1 MDHQRIIDRIDD
13 QIANR
18 PGQVVLAVL
27 LLTAVFAAG
36 LGNVSTE
43 AGTEQFTTGV
53 PAEEAFESVQQ
64 EFSPSFGADVGSTQL
79 IQSERNVLSKP
90 GLLRMLRAQ
99 ERLQDTDG
107 LRVTGTASAATIV
120 ATTLDPNATTLAEQI
135 DAVERSTP
143 GEIDRA
149 VRTAAE
155 ENPQFTGLL
164 SSDFNRRSASAS
176 ATIGTVQHSV
186 PSGLATGAGV
196 GGSSPLT
203 SIQLRAERVV
213 DTVGGD
219 IRVFGTGLFAAEFSG
234 VITDSLLLVVP
245 AAVLFIVLFLV
256 VAYRDLV
263 DLLLGMVAL
272 GITIVW
278 TFGFMGLAGI
288 AFSQFLIAVPPLLL
302 AVGID
307 FGIHAINRYREERET
322 GAGVESS
329 MRITTDQLLVAFFIV
344 TGTTVIGFLAN
355 LSSQLAPI
363 QDFGLVAAI
372 GIVFTFVIFGIYLPA
387 SKVFVERLRRRFPI
401 PVISQRPLGSE
412 GSALGRVLTGGVTV
426 ARVAPA
432 LFLVLVLVGT
442 AGAGYYATGVDT
454 SFTQED
460 FLPPADT
467 PDYLQQLPEPFAP
480 DDYSVVAT
488 LNFLEDN
495 FAAAQQDS
503 VTVYVEGPLTRDY
516 ALESIRR
523 AGDRPPD
530 SFVRDGGTAESQS
543 IIDVIETRA
552 EADPEFRRLVERN
565 DRNDNGVPDDNL
577 REVYDA
583 LYADPDSGA
592 SDYLTEDYRSTQVVY
607 SVKSDASQSEIVAD
621 GRAVADRY
629 RFHAIAT
636 GQTVVFQ
643 VISDI
648 IFESAIVSLAIA
660 LVGASVFLVLIYY
673 LLEGR
678 ASLGVANLVPIVVTV
693 AVLAGSMRFFGIA
706 FNAFTATIL
715 AITIGLGVDYSVHV
729 THRFADEYDEQPTVE
744 AALLRTVRGT
754 GGALTG
760 SMFTTVFGIGV
771 LVLAV
776 FPAIGNFGLLTAL
789 SVLLSYLA
797 SLIVL
802 PSVLMLWARYDQR
815 VNGGTADL
823 DSTRDGFTGVGATDD
838 PARGT

>member
-1 MDHQRIIDRIDD
+1 MDHQRIIDWIDD
-13 QIANR
+13 HIVNR
-18 PGQVVLAVL
+18 PGQVVLAVF
-27 LLTAVFAAG
+27 LLTALFAAG
-36 LGNVSTE
+36 LGNVSTA
-43 AGTEQFTTGV
+43 AGTEQFTVGV
-53 PAEEAFESVQQ
+53 PAEEAFQAVQE
-64 EFSPSFGADVGSTQL
+64 EFSPTFGADVGSTQL
-79 IQSERNVLSKP
+79 IQSERNVLSRS
-90 GLLRMLRAQ
+90 GLLHMLRAQ
-99 ERLQDTDG
+99 ERLQETDG
-107 LRVTGTASAATIV
+107 LRVTETASAASIV
-120 ATTLDPNATTLAEQI
+120 ATTLDPNATTLEAQI
-135 DAVERSTP
+135 RVVERATP
-143 GEIDRA
+143 SEIDQA
-149 VRTAAE
+149 VRTAADT
-155 ENPQFTGLL
+155 NPRFTGLL
-164 SSDFNRRSASAS
+164 SNDFNPRSASAS
-176 ATIGTVQHSV
+176 ATIGTVQHSI
-186 PSGLATGAGV
+186 PSGLSTGSGV

-203 SIQLRAERVV
+203 SIQLRADRVV
-213 DTVGGD
+213 DSVGGNFL
-219 IRVFGTGLFAAEFSG
+219 VFGTGLFAAEFSG

-245 AAVLFIVLFLV
+245 AAVLFIVLFLI

-322 GAGVESS
+322 GTGVEAS
-329 MRITTDQLLVAFFIV
+329 MRETTDQLLVAFFIV

-363 QDFGLVAAI
+363 RDFGLVAAI

-387 SKVFVERLRRRFPI
+387 SKVLVERLGDRFPI

-412 GSALGRVLTGGVTV
+412 GSALGRLLSGGVTI
-426 ARVAPA
+426 ARVAPVA
-432 LFLVLVLVGT
+432 FLLLVLVSTV
-442 AGAGYYATGVDT
+442 GAGYYATGVDT
-454 SFTQED
+454 TFTQED

-480 DDYSVVAT
+480 DDYTVVAT
-488 LNFLEDN
+488 LDFLEER
-495 FAAAQQDS
+495 FSAAQQDS
-503 VTVYVEGPLTRDY
+503 VTVYVEGPLTRDD

-523 AGDRPPD
+523 AGERPPD
-530 SFVRDGGTAESQS
+530 SFVREDGRASSQS
-543 IIDVIETRA
+543 IIDVIDSEA
-552 EADPEFRRLVERN
+552 QADPEFRRLVERN

-583 LYADPDSGA
+583 LYADPDSGV
-592 SDYLTEDYRSTQVVY
+592 SSYLTEDYRSTQVVY
-607 SVKSDASQSEIVAD
+607 SVKSEATQAEIVAD
-621 GRAVADRY
+621 GRTVADRY
-629 RFHAIAT
+629 RFHAVAT

-648 IFESAIVSLAIA
+648 IFESAILSLVIA
-660 LVGASVFLVLIYY
+660 LTGTAIFLVVVYY
-673 LLEGR
+673 ALEGW

-693 AVLAGSMRFFGIA
+693 ALLAGSMRLFGIA

-729 THRFADEYDEQPTVE
+729 THRFADEYQAQPTVE
-744 AALLRTVRGT
+744 EALLRTVRGT

-789 SVLLSYLA
+789 SVVLSYLT

-802 PSVLMLWARYDQR
+802 PSVLVLWARYDRR

-823 DSTRDGFTGVGATDD
+823 DSAADRFTGVGAGEDRTS
-838 PARGT
+838 GG